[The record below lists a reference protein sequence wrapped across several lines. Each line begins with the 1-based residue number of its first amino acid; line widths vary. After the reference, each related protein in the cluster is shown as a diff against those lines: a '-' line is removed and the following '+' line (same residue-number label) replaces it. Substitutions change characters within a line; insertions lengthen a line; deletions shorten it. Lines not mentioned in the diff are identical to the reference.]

1 VPQTAQSIA
10 TRPISSPK
18 AFSQR
23 PGIDFDK
30 TFAPTTKWA
39 ALHAIFA
46 IAALEDLELESIN
59 ISNAYLNGK
68 LKDVDVY
75 MTQPEGFAEQ
85 GGEWVAKLI
94 KGLYGLKQGGCC
106 WFERLE
112 EVLLGMGFTRICSD
126 ASIFV
131 WDHDGTKVIVP
142 VFVDDITLA
151 SKSRTKIQDIKR
163 ELAKHFKLRDLGP
176 TTFQL
181 GVEIIRDRPNCTLH
195 LSQRQYCL
203 DILERFGFANAS
215 PVSTPLDPG
224 VHLDAKTVPY
234 INAVGALMYL
244 AIVTRADIAYT
255 VGVLCRFMANPGV
268 NHWKAVKHLF
278 RYLAG
283 TTDDWLTYAPDPSMP
298 EPFVTFSDADHAG
311 NPDNGCST
319 SGYVVKMGTGAVS
332 WSSKLQSIVALSTTE
347 VEFVAA
353 VSAGQEAIWMRQFL
367 GELGY
372 APAGP
377 ALMLMDNQSAMQVA
391 KNPEHHG
398 RMKHLDL
405 RFFWLRDEVT
415 KRHLAV
421 HYVPTADMAA
431 DILTKP
437 LARVKVQRGRELL
450 GISTP
455 VGPRRPR

>member
-1 VPQTAQSIA
+1 
-10 TRPISSPK
+10 
-18 AFSQR
+18 
-23 PGIDFDK
+23 
-30 TFAPTTKWA
+30 
-39 ALHAIFA
+39 
-46 IAALEDLELESIN
+46 
-59 ISNAYLNGK
+59 
-68 LKDVDVY
+68 
-75 MTQPEGFAEQ
+75 
-85 GGEWVAKLI
+85 
-94 KGLYGLKQGGCC
+94 
-106 WFERLE
+106 
-112 EVLLGMGFTRICSD
+112 
-126 ASIFV
+126 
-131 WDHDGTKVIVP
+131 VIIP

-151 SKSRTKIQDIKR
+151 SKSKTKIQDIKQ

-181 GVEIIRDRPNCTLH
+181 GVEIIRDRPNRTLH

-203 DILERFGFANAS
+203 DILQRFGFANAS

-224 VHLDAKTVPY
+224 VHLDASMSPSTPEEVEYMKTVPY

-347 VEFVAA
+347 AEFVAA

-398 RMKHLDL
+398 CMKHLDL

-415 KRHLAV
+415 KHNLAV